1 MRPAIRVTA
10 GLLTATALLLSA
22 GVRAETIQREERIK
36 AALVFKLVKFVEWPA
51 SALAGNVPLQL
62 CAYGNSGVT
71 EALAAADGKPARDR
85 TARFRKLDTL
95 AASDLRGCHVLFI
108 AGGSRELLNGAPP
121 ALRARG
127 SGLLTV
133 SDHPEFARRGGM
145 IGLTQGE
152 NKVTFEINL
161 RAARDGGLEPGASLL
176 ELATIVD

>member
-1 MRPAIRVTA
+1 MSPSTRITP

-22 GVRAETIQREERIK
+22 VVHAEGIQREDRIK

-51 SALAGNVPLQL
+51 SALSGNMPLQL

-85 TARFRKLDTL
+85 TARFRKLDSL
-95 AASDLRGCHVLFI
+95 AANDIKGCHVLFV
-108 AGGSRELLNGAPP
+108 AGGTRELLNGVPP
-121 ALRARG
+121 ALRPRG
-127 SGLLTV
+127 TGLLTV

-145 IGLTQGE
+145 IGLAQGE

-161 RAARDGGLEPGASLL
+161 RTAREGGLEPGASLL